1 MTSPAAATPTSTAE
15 NPSFLHDELIQRG
28 VPQREASRIA
38 VRASLQ
44 QVMEASFDRCL
55 GQVWLC
61 ATLLILVGMF
71 AVLLWSQ
78 AVYAAHSQDKCDQP
92 LALMLRLIFVIAIL
106 QGLQRDIVRNCLCYD
121 TARDGP
127 IEPFRVRL
135 FRRLSVFS
143 AFVWPIV
150 ATVMLIRTKTCNSE
164 LVLATRVIIAYY
176 CVLAFVL
183 VIAPLFFI
191 TVMMCLVRRGL
202 IRLPRSSAAAP
213 ENLIEQLPEVAYDPA
228 LFNDDGGTAP
238 YPSSCPVCLEAFSAD
253 RSIKRT
259 SCSHVFHTDC
269 LGGWLQVA
277 RSCPLCRLDLTSE
290 GEIPMGPTTRAGE
303 PQV

>member
-1 MTSPAAATPTSTAE
+1 MGEPQPQA
-15 NPSFLHDELIQRG
+15 NGSFLHDDLIQRG
-28 VPQREASRIA
+28 VPQREAGRIA

-44 QVMEASFDRCL
+44 QVMEASFERCL

-78 AVYAAHSQDKCDQP
+78 AVYAAHSQDMCDQP
-92 LALMLRLIFVIAIL
+92 LALMLRLIFIIAIL

-121 TARDGP
+121 MARDGP
-127 IEPFRVRL
+127 MEPLRVRL
-135 FRRLSVFS
+135 FRRLSILS
-143 AFVWPIV
+143 AVVWPVV
-150 ATVMLIRTKTCNSE
+150 ATVMLIRTEKCNSE
-164 LVLATRVIIAYY
+164 LVLATKVIVSYY

-191 TVMMCLVRRGL
+191 SVMMCLVRRGL

-213 ENLIEQLPEVAYDPA
+213 EELIEQLPEVPFDPA
-228 LFNDDGGTAP
+228 LFNDEGGAGRH
-238 YPSSCPVCLEAFSAD
+238 PSSCPVCLEAFSAD
-253 RSIKRT
+253 RPIKRT
-259 SCSHVFHTDC
+259 PCGHVFHTDC

-277 RSCPLCRLDLTSE
+277 RSCPLCRLDLTTE
-290 GEIPMGPTTRAGE
+290 GGSALAEAAAPPGD